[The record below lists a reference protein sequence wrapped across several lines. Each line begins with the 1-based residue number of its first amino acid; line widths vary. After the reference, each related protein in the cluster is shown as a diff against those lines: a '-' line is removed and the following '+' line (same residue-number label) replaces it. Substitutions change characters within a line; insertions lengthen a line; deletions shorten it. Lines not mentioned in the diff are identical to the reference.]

1 MSRSHCHWPEGS
13 SKAFGGNTAAPED
26 NMQVDTSERTT
37 LHRPGCWKFASGTAG
52 SRGVGGGGANPAPN
66 GGDGGTGHI
75 PTPDGGVGDTGQIP
89 ADGVGSGI
97 PNHGGGDS
105 GGGESPTPNGDVDET
120 GHIPTPNGRGGNGGS
135 GGNGGNGGTGDIHT
149 PGDGVKGVGIISGKA
164 IGGIPTPNTSV
175 EDDATSPDED
185 AATPTLTS
193 M

>member
-13 SKAFGGNTAAPED
+13 SKAFGGNAAAPED
-26 NMQVDTSERTT
+26 NLQVDTSERTT

-52 SRGVGGGGANPAPN
+52 SRGVGGGGAILTPN
-66 GGDGGTGHI
+66 GADVGTGHI
-75 PTPDGGVGDTGQIP
+75 PTPVRADGGTGQIP

-105 GGGESPTPNGDVDET
+105 PKPNGVVDDT

-135 GGNGGNGGTGDIHT
+135 GNDGGNGGSGDST
-149 PGDGVKGVGIISGKA
+149 TADDGVIAGEGN
-164 IGGIPTPNTSV
+164 GGIPTPNTSV

>member
-13 SKAFGGNTAAPED
+13 SEAFRDITTHPED
-26 NMQVDTSERTT
+26 KGHVDTSENTT
-37 LHRPGCWKFASGTAG
+37 SYKPGCWKFASGGTG
-52 SRGVGGGGANPAPN
+52 NVGVGGGGAIPTPSGA
-66 GGDGGTGHI
+66 DVGTGHI
-75 PTPDGGVGDTGQIP
+75 PTPDREVGGTGQIP
-89 ADGVGSGI
+89 ADGVGSRI

-105 GGGESPTPNGDVDET
+105 GGGESPTPNGDVDDT

-149 PGDGVKGVGIISGKA
+149 PGDGVKGVGSIAGEG

-175 EDDATSPDED
+175 EDDDTSPDED
-185 AATPTLTS
+185 APAPKLTS